1 MTESNNKNILIEG
14 KKVVKD
20 ENLNKADNIAMN
32 NIKKENEEDKN
43 IKDTTKKR
51 GRKNKG
57 SNIKGKHT
65 KKDEDNL
72 MNKIKRNFLN
82 TFIRKLIMIN
92 LINKGTEIKK
102 LPKSFMEDVSKEK
115 NEPLFKM
122 KISEIL
128 CEQEISTKYSTFGK
142 YENKITVEKI
152 LKEKKETNVIK
163 ILNLTFEEAFILYR
177 NEPKDKE
184 KLEEMK
190 YIIEG
195 LKLLDEDNN
204 YIGFQKFKKELKKKH
219 EDEYIEKVEI
229 ACLRYKKY
237 FEEKKL

>member
-1 MTESNNKNILIEG
+1 MVDILDDSFENNSMNLSLKENDRIHPVLKEKETYEKTNKLLEDEFNSSPLNGHENKYYFSLAEYIENKDQNDNESFSFYFKTIVTEDKDIKSENENLTESNNKNILIEG
-14 KKVVKD
+14 KKVVKN
-20 ENLNKADNIAMN
+20 ENLNKADNITMN

-57 SNIKGKHT
+57 SNIKGNHT

-72 MNKIKRNFLN
+72 K
-82 TFIRKLIMIN
+82 
-92 LINKGTEIKK
+92 IKK

-142 YENKITVEKI
+142 
-152 LKEKKETNVIK
+152 
-163 ILNLTFEEAFILYR
+163 F
-177 NEPKDKE
+177 
-184 KLEEMK
+184 
-190 YIIEG
+190 
-195 LKLLDEDNN
+195 
-204 YIGFQKFKKELKKKH
+204 
-219 EDEYIEKVEI
+219 
-229 ACLRYKKY
+229 
-237 FEEKKL
+237 